1 MVLIKFGSAQ
11 ALGQG
16 VVSALGSDLSLYLSS
31 PEIFCPKASTLP
43 QSPCCLAFASV
54 ASLLLLEIWNFC
66 WFFKEEKLTKRNKEF
81 FIAHPSLYSSW
92 PSVGSLA
99 APLVGFPP
107 LPPTPKMDS
116 EHFFFMEYVFDN
128 LSSSPA
134 HTLDRHSY
142 MVEVW
147 EMFQWQLTIFY
158 LPPLSQRIPYDRQLT
173 WVLLSR

>member
-1 MVLIKFGSAQ
+1 MKLATGCFHFFHRSSGSLGNPGVL
-11 ALGQG
+11 G
-16 VVSALGSDLSLYLSS
+16 VPESWESRESRSLGSLGSPGVSNCKLYL
-31 PEIFCPKASTLP
+31 C
-43 QSPCCLAFASV
+43 
-54 ASLLLLEIWNFC
+54 
-66 WFFKEEKLTKRNKEF
+66 RNKDF

-128 LSSSPA
+128 LSSSPT

-147 EMFQWQLTIFY
+147 EMFQ
-158 LPPLSQRIPYDRQLT
+158 
-173 WVLLSR
+173 